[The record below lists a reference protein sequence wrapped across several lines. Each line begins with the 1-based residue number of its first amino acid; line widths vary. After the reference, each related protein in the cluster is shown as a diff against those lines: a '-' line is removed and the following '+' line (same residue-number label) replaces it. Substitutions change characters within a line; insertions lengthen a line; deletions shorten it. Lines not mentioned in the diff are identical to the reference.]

1 MKPTHLILSLSVL
14 LFGSCSTKPQA
25 DLLLY
30 NAVVYTVDDA
40 FSVHDAIAVSDG
52 KVVAVGAKADLE
64 QSFAMDSTLDL
75 NGAIVFPG
83 FIDAHCH
90 VMGYAQAL
98 LTADLRAAGSEKEMV
113 LLLKRWYDLQ
123 VERGLTLDRVQGWG
137 WDQNN
142 WPGKEMPERSLLDS
156 LFPDV
161 PVILRRVDGHAVL
174 VNGKALET
182 DEVCCP
188 DRLEGGEIVM
198 DGDRPT
204 GLLIDNAVERV
215 EDWTPDKAQ
224 RKDALKLAEQNL
236 LAHGLTGLH
245 DAGLPKEEWMLLR
258 SMSANGDFRIPISCM
273 ASDDPEN
280 FAFLRESGPIEEDRF
295 WLRSVKFYSDGAL
308 GSRGALLL
316 EPYADAPHAH
326 GLPVT
331 SREDMKERL
340 EEVYEMGL
348 QACVHAIGDS
358 ANRMVLKL
366 YADRLQDDR
375 SRRWRVEH
383 AQVVQPDDRHWFSD
397 HGIIPSVQ
405 PTHAT
410 SDADWAEDRLG
421 AGRMEAAYAY
431 SSLRAQLGILPLG
444 TDFPVEDIDPL
455 KTFYSAVSRKD
466 FSGMPESGFLTS
478 ESLSRE
484 EAIRGMT
491 VEAAYAQFRET
502 ETGSLEAGKW
512 ADLVV
517 LDTDLMKC
525 AEVAIPT
532 ARILSTW
539 IRGER
544 LYSAQDSN

>member
-1 MKPTHLILSLSVL
+1 MKPKHLILSLSVL
-14 LFGSCSTKPQA
+14 LFGTCTIKPQA
-25 DLLLY
+25 DFLLH
-30 NAVVYTVDDA
+30 NALVYAVDDV
-40 FSVHDAIAVSDG
+40 FGVYDALAVSDG
-52 KVVAVGAKADLE
+52 RVVGVGEKADLE
-64 QSFAMDSTLDL
+64 QRFFIDSVLDL
-75 NGAIVFPG
+75 EGGIVFPG

-90 VMGYAQAL
+90 IMGYAEAL
-98 LTADLRAAGSEKEMV
+98 LTADLRAARSEEEMV
-113 LLLKRWYDLQ
+113 LLLKSWCELQ
-123 VERGLTLDRVQGWG
+123 LERGLTLDRVQGWG

-142 WPGKEMPERSLLDS
+142 WPGKEMPERTLLDS

-161 PVILRRVDGHAVL
+161 PVVLRRVDGHAVL
-174 VNGKALET
+174 INAMALEL
-182 DEVCCP
+182 DQVCCP
-188 DRLEGGEIVM
+188 EKLEGGEIVM
-198 DGDRPT
+198 EGDRPT

-215 EDWTPDKAQ
+215 KDWTPDQVQ
-224 RKDALKLAEQNL
+224 RKRALKLAEQNL

-258 SMSANGDFRIPISCM
+258 SMCATGDFRIPISCM

-331 SREDMKERL
+331 PREQLEERL
-340 EEVYEMGL
+340 EEVYAMGL

-366 YADRLQDDR
+366 YANQLLDDR
-375 SRRWRVEH
+375 TRRWRVEH
-383 AQVVQPDDRHWFSD
+383 AQVVQPSDRHWFSD

-421 AGRMEAAYAY
+421 AERMAAAYAY
-431 SSLRAQLGILPLG
+431 SSLRAELGILPLG

-466 FSGMPESGFLTS
+466 FSGMPESGFLPS

-502 ETGSLEAGKW
+502 ETGSLEPGKW

-517 LDTDLMKC
+517 LDTDLMEC
-525 AEVAIPT
+525 AEEAIPT

-544 LYSAQDSN
+544 LYSAQDPN